1 VQTRSPRPIGLA
13 ALTVLELTPP
23 QMVTAAADA
32 GYSHIGLR
40 LIPAT
45 DTEIRHDFIGDTPL
59 ARETRARLDATGV
72 RALDVE
78 IFRLEPDTRVTD
90 YRAALETAALLGASN
105 ALVAGND
112 PIEARFVERFA
123 AFCDL
128 AGQYGIVANVEPMPW
143 TEVRDFAQGARLVAA
158 ADRPNAAVLIDA
170 IHFDRG
176 GSRVAEIASVPRT
189 RLRYVQICDA
199 PAERPTDTAGLLYQ
213 ARAHRLLP
221 GEGGLDL
228 AGLLRALP
236 RELPISLE
244 IPNDELART
253 MSGTERARRALV
265 ATRRLLET
273 LG

>member
-1 VQTRSPRPIGLA
+1 VNRPIGLA

-23 QMVTAAADA
+23 QMVSAAADA

-45 DTEIRHDFIGDTPL
+45 DTELRHDFIGDTPL

-78 IFRLEPDTRVTD
+78 IFRLEPETRVED
-90 YRAALETAALLGASN
+90 YRPVLETAARLGASN

-112 PIEARFVERFA
+112 PDEGRFVERFA

-128 AGQYGIVANVEPMPW
+128 AGECGLAANLEPMPW
-143 TEVRDFAQGARLVAA
+143 TDVRDFAQAARLVAA
-158 ADRPNAAVLIDA
+158 AARPNGAVLIDA
-170 IHFDRG
+170 LHFDRSA
-176 GSRVAEIASVPRT
+176 SRLADIPALPRH
-189 RLRYVQICDA
+189 RLRYVQLCDA

-213 ARAHRLLP
+213 ARAFRLLP

-244 IPNDELART
+244 IPNEVLART
-253 MSGTERARRALV
+253 LSPAERARRALV
-265 ATRRLLET
+265 ATRRLLTT
-273 LG
+273 LE